1 MKDQVK
7 ISIDRD
13 LYDRLLM
20 LMVPPIDDANAVIRE
35 LLYQGGHDSNAAVA
49 LGAAEKHFTLEQEN
63 ERNLRGVYDCG
74 GAT

>member
-1 MKDQVK
+1 MKEQVR

-49 LGAAEKHFTLEQEN
+49 LGASEKHFTFEQEV
-63 ERNLRGVYDCG
+63 ERNAQGIYDCG